1 MQLISVGKDANGN
14 FQSTIGTKY
23 ERGERVYQGPVNSPT
38 ARGTVIDYNEV
49 NQTIRVNPVVGE
61 FVVDTPLFGYL
72 SATRS
77 IPKTVNTP
85 SLSAV
90 VNAITQISGLFSD
103 DLANS
108 STSSQKIQDSYFAKT
123 SHTLSDHKF
132 LYLNGEKLS
141 KNPPTL
147 QDSLVFAEVIVDSS
161 ASVSTVPLGGSTTCP
176 STTT

>member
-1 MQLISVGKDANGN
+1 MSLTKN
-14 FQSTIGTKY
+14 FDFSFENTIQFLNKKYKY
-23 ERGERVYQGPVNSPT
+23 ERGERVYQGSVNSPT
-38 ARGTVIDYNEV
+38 ARGIVIDYNEV

-103 DLANS
+103 DLGKL
-108 STSSQKIQDSYFAKT
+108 STSSQKIQDSYF
-123 SHTLSDHKF
+123 
-132 LYLNGEKLS
+132 Y
-141 KNPPTL
+141 
-147 QDSLVFAEVIVDSS
+147 QDFSYVI
-161 ASVSTVPLGGSTTCP
+161 
-176 STTT
+176 

>member
-103 DLANS
+103 DLGKL
-108 STSSQKIQDSYFAKT
+108 STSSQKIQDSYFYQDFSYVIRSQIPVSEWREIIKEST
-123 SHTLSDHKF
+123 
-132 LYLNGEKLS
+132 
-141 KNPPTL
+141 TL
-147 QDSLVFAEVIVDSS
+147 QDSWYLVR
-161 ASVSTVPLGGSTTCP
+161 LL
-176 STTT
+176 